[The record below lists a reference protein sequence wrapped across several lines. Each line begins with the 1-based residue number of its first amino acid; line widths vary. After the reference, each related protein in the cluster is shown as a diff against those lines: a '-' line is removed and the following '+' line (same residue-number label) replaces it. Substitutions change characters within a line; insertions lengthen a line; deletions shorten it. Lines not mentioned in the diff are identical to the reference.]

1 MKSKIAIIM
10 LGVAILLTGCSGI
23 DFLNKDSNDKTLIYT
38 SDYKG
43 VEMVSVSEA
52 IEKIENRDQYIFVLG
67 NENCSACLVYKEDL
81 KKLESEEGI
90 RLDYIDTSVEER
102 ADVQDLLSNVLG
114 IDISEGVATP
124 TTYFIKDGEVVDY
137 IVGAVSP
144 KDLMTEKK
152 EFFEYEKSRE
162 LVETTDSY
170 DNKK

>member
-23 DFLNKDSNDKTLIYT
+23 DSSNKDKAPVSTN
-38 SDYKG
+38 DYKG
-43 VEMVSVSEA
+43 VETVSVSEA

-67 NENCSACLVYKEDL
+67 NENCPACLVYKEDL

-90 RLDYIDTSVEER
+90 RLDYIDISAEER

-137 IVGAVSP
+137 IVGALSP
-144 KDLMTEKK
+144 KDLMAEKP

-162 LVETTDSY
+162 SVETPDLS
-170 DNKK
+170 DNEK

>member
-10 LGVAILLTGCSGI
+10 LGVAILLTGCSGV
-23 DFLNKDSNDKTLIYT
+23 DSSNKDKTPVST
-38 SDYKG
+38 NDYKD

-137 IVGAVSP
+137 IVGAVSS
-144 KDLMTEKK
+144 KDLMAEKT

-162 LVETTDSY
+162 SVETTDLS
-170 DNKK
+170 DVEK